1 MTFGTTEDRT
11 LVAGLGHF
19 LSVVAITAALYV
31 ASHAITALCITPLQS
46 YVLGDATTYASLL
59 YLPHGIRVLSVW
71 FLRWKAV
78 PGLILGGALSEWIF
92 TDPETLRTLAPV
104 LVPSILVGALS
115 TIVIFETLR
124 HLGTSGYAGTGRR
137 VEGRALV
144 VVGLASSLLNSIG
157 QMIVFD
163 SYVSPGSSTGIMLLY
178 AVGDI
183 AGMFAVLFA
192 GLWVYRRGGWRIIS
206 L

>member
-1 MTFGTTEDRT
+1 MTYGTAEDRT
-11 LVAGLGHF
+11 LVAGIGHF

-31 ASHAITALCITPLQS
+31 VSHGLTALFVSPLQS
-46 YVLGDATTYASLL
+46 YVIGDATTYASFL

-115 TIVIFETLR
+115 APVIFESLR
-124 HLGTSGYAGTGRR
+124 QLGASGYAGAGRE
-137 VEGRALV
+137 VEARALV

-163 SYVSPGSSTGIMLLY
+163 GFVSPGSATAIMLLY

-192 GLWVYRRGGWRIIS
+192 GRWIYRRGGLRMFS